1 MDIKLRDDEDCAVV
15 EYDLCSGPDPG
26 ISLSNVF
33 SSEKGGLKSAP
44 SELLRFERGVNIY
57 LEKLMGD
64 PNDGLNA
71 SRGILSRSVYWSF
84 YGVPLVTRAGREL
97 LRSNKPL
104 ADSETLPKLPVT
116 MSNPVRIIVEKY
128 ARDKRIEQLI
138 ATTALEPLQW
148 RERTMIFG
156 STYYEEYIYDGLP
169 CPREPFTP
177 DPVLAFLHELS
188 WAIIPRTTS
197 YLGQRLWRFRQL

>member
-15 EYDLCSGPDPG
+15 EYDPCSGPDPG

-104 ADSETLPKLPVT
+104 ASSETLPKLPVT
-116 MSNPVRIIVEKY
+116 MATLY
-128 ARDKRIEQLI
+128 AL
-138 ATTALEPLQW
+138 
-148 RERTMIFG
+148 
-156 STYYEEYIYDGLP
+156 
-169 CPREPFTP
+169 
-177 DPVLAFLHELS
+177 
-188 WAIIPRTTS
+188 
-197 YLGQRLWRFRQL
+197 